1 VHEVTE
7 LLPDLEGIPGVAD
20 LTQEEVDGRPEVR
33 LAVERDALGEV
44 VGRLHAAG
52 VDTLTVT
59 PPSLD
64 DLFLDAYAEGGSP
77 R

>member
-1 VHEVTE
+1 MHAVTE
-7 LLPDLEGIPGVAD
+7 RRPDLEGIPGVAD
-20 LTQEEVDGRPEVR
+20 LSHDEADGRPEVR
-33 LAVERDALGEV
+33 LAVERDALGDV

-64 DLFLDAYAEGGSP
+64 DLFLDVYADGGSP
-77 R
+77 Q